1 MLKILVAEDN
11 NHIRKLICKN
21 LELNGYQT
29 IPAENG
35 DVAYNIFISEH
46 IDLIVTDIMM
56 PKTDGI
62 TLAKEI
68 RDINSEIPI
77 IMLTALDSFVD
88 KEKGFSS
95 GADDYIVKP
104 VDMKELVLRIKAHLR
119 RYKIVSEN
127 FFKHKDV
134 YLDFNDLKCLIDNKA
149 VELTTKEFLLL
160 YKLCASNGRIFTREQ
175 LMNELWGFDSESYER
190 TVDTHIKKLR
200 IKIKTNDL
208 EIVTV
213 RGLGYKVVLK

>member
-1 MLKILVAEDN
+1 
-11 NHIRKLICKN
+11 
-21 LELNGYQT
+21 
-29 IPAENG
+29 
-35 DVAYNIFISEH
+35 
-46 IDLIVTDIMM
+46 
-56 PKTDGI
+56 
-62 TLAKEI
+62 
-68 RDINSEIPI
+68 
-77 IMLTALDSFVD
+77 MLTALDSFVD

-119 RYKIVSEN
+119 RYKIISEN
-127 FFKHKDV
+127 FFKHKGV
-134 YLDFNDLKCLIDNKA
+134 YLDFNDLKCLINEKA

-160 YKLCASNGRIFTREQ
+160 YKLSASNGRIFTREQ

-200 IKIKTNDL
+200 TKIKTNDL

>member
-11 NHIRKLICKN
+11 IHIRKLICKN
-21 LELNGYQT
+21 LELNGYQAVS
-29 IPAENG
+29 AEDG
-35 DVAYNIFISEH
+35 DMAYNIFLNEH
-46 IDLIVTDIMM
+46 IDLVVTDIMM

-77 IMLTALDSFVD
+77 IMLTALDSFTD

-104 VDMKELVLRIKAHLR
+104 IDMKELILRIKAHLR
-119 RYKIVSEN
+119 RYKIISEN
-127 FFKHKDV
+127 FFKHEDV
-134 YLDFNDLKCLIDNKA
+134 YLDFNELTCLIDNKA

-160 YKLCASNGRIFTREQ
+160 YKLSASNGRIFTREQ
-175 LMNELWGFDSESYER
+175 LMNEIWGFDSDSYER
-190 TVDTHIKKLR
+190 TVDTHIKKIR
-200 IKIKTNDL
+200 NKIKTKHL

>member
-1 MLKILVAEDN
+1 MLKILVAEDHS
-11 NHIRKLICKN
+11 HIRTLICKN
-21 LELNGYQT
+21 LEMNGYQT
-29 IPAENG
+29 LPAENG
-35 DVAYNIFISEH
+35 DVAFDIFVNEH
-46 IDLIVTDIMM
+46 IDLVVTDVMM

-68 RDINSEIPI
+68 RDINSDIPI

-119 RYKIVSEN
+119 RYKIISEN
-127 FFKHKDV
+127 FFKHKGV
-134 YLDFNDLKCLIDNKA
+134 YLDFNDLKCLINEKA

-160 YKLCASNGRIFTREQ
+160 YKLSASNGRIFTREQ

-200 IKIKTNDL
+200 TKIKTNDL

>member
-21 LELNGYQT
+21 LELSGYDT
-29 IPAENG
+29 IPAEDG
-35 DVAYNIFISEH
+35 DVAYNIFMNEH

-77 IMLTALDSFVD
+77 IMLTALDSFND

-104 VDMKELVLRIKAHLR
+104 VNMKELVLRIKAHLR
-119 RYKIVSEN
+119 RYKIISEN
-127 FFKHKDV
+127 FFKHKGV
-134 YLDFNDLKCLIDNKA
+134 YLDFNELKCTIDNKV

-160 YKLCASNGRIFTREQ
+160 YKLSASNGRIFTREQ

-200 IKIKTNDL
+200 TKIKTNDL
-208 EIVTV
+208 EIITV